1 MASHGAPRR
10 ASPAYPQHDPIHCV
24 ASSNQRVTNNQ
35 LPFTMPPKAKAT
47 ASTGR
52 GRGRPA
58 RTAAPETAA
67 PTTTTA
73 TPKKRGRP
81 AKADAAD
88 AAVEPPK
95 KRGRPAASEAVEPPK
110 KRGRP
115 PRTTAAEAVE
125 PVAAPAR
132 RAGRPRT
139 QVAAVEE
146 AAAPKARGRPR
157 KSDIVPAASSA
168 ETPKRRG
175 RPPKASA
182 PAARASRVVKAA
194 PRMNP
199 KMRSRLRVRQAPVVE
214 EREEA
219 PAPGKRRR
227 GPNKAVAEAAAPKK
241 TVGRPR
247 TSATAKAAP
256 KAALKAAP
264 KVAAPRKRRGYTTV
278 EVPDKFVL
286 LVKQLI
292 KDQLAADE
300 AIAAPPEEEIAEEE
314 ANEGDVESEGE
325 NESEAIAE
333 DAEDQLDRD
342 MGVPEDIQLSSARSG
357 DSHISSARSEDDLEL
372 DVEKELGDTNDESP
386 RSPYSDEED
395 AIGAIHKDLGAH
407 DDDDSEHDFI
417 SAIDN
422 THNQLR
428 DPFTDDED
436 MGTGDLR
443 AGADLGFFA
452 GPVGTET
459 VTAVETES
467 LLVREVV

>member
-1 MASHGAPRR
+1 
-10 ASPAYPQHDPIHCV
+10 
-24 ASSNQRVTNNQ
+24 
-35 LPFTMPPKAKAT
+35 
-47 ASTGR
+47 
-52 GRGRPA
+52 
-58 RTAAPETAA
+58 
-67 PTTTTA
+67 
-73 TPKKRGRP
+73 
-81 AKADAAD
+81 
-88 AAVEPPK
+88 
-95 KRGRPAASEAVEPPK
+95 
-110 KRGRP
+110 
-115 PRTTAAEAVE
+115 
-125 PVAAPAR
+125 
-132 RAGRPRT
+132 
-139 QVAAVEE
+139 
-146 AAAPKARGRPR
+146 
-157 KSDIVPAASSA
+157 
-168 ETPKRRG
+168 
-175 RPPKASA
+175 
-182 PAARASRVVKAA
+182 
-194 PRMNP
+194 MNP

-247 TSATAKAAP
+247 TSATAKVAP
-256 KAALKAAP
+256 KTAP
-264 KVAAPRKRRGYTTV
+264 KVATPRKRRGYTTV

-357 DSHISSARSEDDLEL
+357 DSHISSARSENELEL
-372 DVEKELGDTNDESP
+372 DVEKELGNDESP

-407 DDDDSEHDFI
+407 DDDSEHDFI

-428 DPFTDDED
+428 EPFTDDED
-436 MGTGDLR
+436 MGTGDMR

>member
-1 MASHGAPRR
+1 
-10 ASPAYPQHDPIHCV
+10 
-24 ASSNQRVTNNQ
+24 
-35 LPFTMPPKAKAT
+35 
-47 ASTGR
+47 
-52 GRGRPA
+52 
-58 RTAAPETAA
+58 
-67 PTTTTA
+67 
-73 TPKKRGRP
+73 
-81 AKADAAD
+81 
-88 AAVEPPK
+88 
-95 KRGRPAASEAVEPPK
+95 
-110 KRGRP
+110 
-115 PRTTAAEAVE
+115 
-125 PVAAPAR
+125 
-132 RAGRPRT
+132 
-139 QVAAVEE
+139 
-146 AAAPKARGRPR
+146 
-157 KSDIVPAASSA
+157 
-168 ETPKRRG
+168 
-175 RPPKASA
+175 
-182 PAARASRVVKAA
+182 
-194 PRMNP
+194 MNP
-199 KMRSRLRVRQAPVVE
+199 KMRSRLRERLAPVVE

-219 PAPGKRRR
+219 PASVKRRR

-247 TSATAKAAP
+247 TSATA
-256 KAALKAAP
+256 

-372 DVEKELGDTNDESP
+372 DVEKELGNDESP

-407 DDDDSEHDFI
+407 DDDSEHDFI

-436 MGTGDLR
+436 MGTGDMR